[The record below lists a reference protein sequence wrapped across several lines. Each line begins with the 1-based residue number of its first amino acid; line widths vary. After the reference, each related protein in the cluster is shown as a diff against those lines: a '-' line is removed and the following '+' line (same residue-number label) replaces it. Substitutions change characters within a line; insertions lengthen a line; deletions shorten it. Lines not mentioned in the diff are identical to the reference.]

1 MYEGLFYIPKFTLNE
16 SLIETTGFPRSLRYS
31 TSKAELN
38 CSCSQPASGQRPDS
52 VVLQT
57 VQFSTSQVTHPL
69 ANCDGPKLTPPF
81 LNNLFSVKF
90 NRIVIVVFSL
100 FSSCD

>member
-1 MYEGLFYIPKFTLNE
+1 MYEGLFYIPKFTLTE
-16 SLIETTGFPRSLRYS
+16 SLIETLLDFQGVSGRYS
-31 TSKAELN
+31 TPKAEIN

-69 ANCDGPKLTPPF
+69 ANVMDQ
-81 LNNLFSVKF
+81 N
-90 NRIVIVVFSL
+90 
-100 FSSCD
+100 